1 MVPRCS
7 ARRADRPRARVA
19 RFHEHE
25 AVEIRAQV
33 PFVAGPGVEEAPRV
47 VAVRRVDRGEDAGSA
62 GQRGPGRPAP
72 PPVPSSRGARGGA
85 GEFGGPLPAGGSEF
99 GLRGKLERIRPPA
112 VAGGDVAA
120 RQAHR
125 VEPSAVRLVHLA
137 QPGELSVELV
147 RGYVDPP

>member
-1 MVPRCS
+1 M
-7 ARRADRPRARVA
+7 RPRGTGPCTPVQNIDSGTWCPG
-19 RFHEHE
+19 
-25 AVEIRAQV
+25 VQL
-33 PFVAGPGVEEAPRV
+33 AGP
-47 VAVRRVDRGEDAGSA
+47 
-62 GQRGPGRPAP
+62 PAP